1 MILWLGWGPT
11 QLLLSPAQ
19 VSHLSL
25 CAAWQHGHPCR
36 SRCPASS
43 CDDAWVQG
51 SLKVVLEAAA
61 DVQLRDWLLG
71 GVHLSVL
78 RTARQ
83 LPAAGAPGT
92 AAGLEAGAVA
102 QPSAVRQTVVA
113 DALFAADALVD
124 GVTRNLQAC
133 VKLMSRMPLFTASG
147 RRTSWQ
153 EALANSEQV
162 TCPGGPASVYRMAA
176 FVLH

>member
-1 MILWLGWGPT
+1 M
-11 QLLLSPAQ
+11 
-19 VSHLSL
+19 
-25 CAAWQHGHPCR
+25 
-36 SRCPASS
+36 
-43 CDDAWVQG
+43 
-51 SLKVVLEAAA
+51 
-61 DVQLRDWLLG
+61 QLRDWLLG

-83 LPAAGAPGT
+83 LPAAGALGT

-133 VKLMSRMPLFTASG
+133 VKLMSRTPLFTASG

-153 EALANSEQV
+153 EALANLEQV